1 MYALVAIDAGT
12 KLIHLQLLPSKVSFT
27 FDMWTL
33 GPGDPYLSVTTHYID
48 TPADKPRE
56 WELRVV
62 QLTFKHVEGRH
73 TGKNIADIL
82 IEVVDHYGLRGKV
95 SHFTIMM
102 FEVQILLIV
111 TLGWL
116 VYMQWRC
123 CEW

>member
-12 KLIHLQLLPSKVSFT
+12 KLIHLQLLPSKVLFT
-27 FDMWTL
+27 FDMWTS
-33 GPGDPYLSVTTHYID
+33 GPGDPYLSVTAHYID

-62 QLTFKHVEGRH
+62 QLAFKHVEGRH

-116 VYMQWRC
+116 VYMRWRC
-123 CEW
+123 REW